1 VLGGHV
7 DLRWISVADVDRIAA
22 AQALFD
28 YPVRAEWARGF
39 VQDGGHHL
47 CLAYAGDEPAG
58 FVSGVEITH
67 PDKGTEMML
76 YELAV
81 DEAHRRRG
89 YGRAL
94 IDALAGR
101 ARDRGCYGM
110 FVLVDTDNAVALAT
124 YASTHPA
131 ESASAVMLTWALD
144 PTHASFDRNPDDE
157 DGHQGGGPSMA
168 WPVAE
173 EIHGPRLTLE
183 PQRSD
188 HVPELLRVLGDSRLY
203 EFTGGAPPTPGELS
217 ERLARQDAGHSPDG
231 SQGWLNWVVRLR
243 RTGRA
248 VGTVQATVARAAGS
262 TTADLAWVTGVAD
275 QGQGYASEA
284 ATVLAGWLAGHG
296 VDVLRA
302 RIHPD
307 HPASAGVARR
317 LGLAGTG
324 RVADG
329 EQVWAAVLR

>member
-1 VLGGHV
+1 MSGA
-7 DLRWISVADVDRIAA
+7 DLDRIAA
-22 AQALFD
+22 AESLFD
-28 YPVRAEWARGF
+28 YSVQAEWAGRF
-39 VQDGGHHL
+39 VRAAGHHL
-47 CLAYAGDEPAG
+47 CLAYAGDEPVG

-89 YGRAL
+89 HGRAL
-94 IDALAGR
+94 VEALAGR

-110 FVLVDTDNAVALAT
+110 FVLVDTDNAEALAT

-131 ESASAVMLTWALD
+131 ESASAVMLTWPLD
-144 PTHASFDRNPDDE
+144 PTHPTFHRDE
-157 DGHQGGGPSMA
+157 DGHQEGDTSLA

-173 EIHGPRLTLE
+173 PVRGPRLTLE
-183 PQRSD
+183 PQRVG
-188 HVPELLRVLGDSRLY
+188 HAAELLGVLGDPRLY
-203 EFTGGAPPTPGELS
+203 AFIGGGPPSAAELS
-217 ERLARQDAGHSPDG
+217 ARLARQNAGHSPDG
-231 SQGWLNWVVRLR
+231 AQGWLNWVVRLR

-262 TTADLAWVTGVAD
+262 TTADLAWVTQVAD
-275 QGQGYASEA
+275 QGRGYASEA
-284 ATVLAGWLAGHG
+284 TTVLAGWLAGHG

-307 HPASAGVARR
+307 HVASAAVARR
-317 LGLAGTG
+317 LGLVETG
-324 RVADG
+324 QVEDG
-329 EQVWAAVLR
+329 ERVWAAVLR